1 MEKFIEH
8 IHVGALG
15 IQDMCTYIILNGSE
29 HGQPL
34 HTNSSMDQMAF
45 VAYWLVHVMYIQASR
60 AVAALFAKQCFKGNS
75 HLYGSC
81 AKTLISI
88 A

>member
-8 IHVGALG
+8 IGALG
-15 IQDMCTYIILNGSE
+15 IQEM

-45 VAYWLVHVMYIQASR
+45 VAYWLVMYIQASR
-60 AVAALFAKQCFKGNS
+60 AVATLFAK
-75 HLYGSC
+75 
-81 AKTLISI
+81 
-88 A
+88 